1 MKYGYI
7 RPIELNDS
15 KEEQIQKLSELTDY
29 LLYEEHAKNKKREVL
44 ENLLNHQL
52 KSNDEI
58 LVTDLFIL
66 ADSTKHLMDI
76 INTLQEKNAR
86 LNVYNHE
93 LIITPETKLTFIRTL
108 ELITQF
114 QTDVVRFR
122 TKLGIQKSREE
133 GKQIGRPK
141 RSDDNLNK
149 AIDMYLS
156 KKYTLDEIKEKTNIS
171 RATLY
176 RHLDK

>member
-15 KEEQIQKLSELTDY
+15 KEKQIQKLLDQTDH
-29 LLYEEHAKNKKREVL
+29 LLCEEHAKNKKREVL

-52 KSNDEI
+52 KPNDEI
-58 LVTDLFIL
+58 IVTDLFIL

-76 INTLQEKNAR
+76 VNTLQEKDAS
-86 LNVYNHE
+86 LNVYN
-93 LIITPETKLTFIRTL
+93 LSLVITPETELSFIKSL

-114 QTDVVRFR
+114 QSDVVRFR
-122 TKLGIQKSREE
+122 TKLGIEKSREE

-141 RSDDNLNK
+141 RTDDNLNK

-176 RHLDK
+176 RHIDK

>member
-15 KEEQIQKLSELTDY
+15 KEEQIQKLSDQTDH
-29 LLYEEHAKNKKREVL
+29 LLYEEHAKNKKRDVL
-44 ENLLNHQL
+44 ENLLNHQM

-58 LVTDLFIL
+58 IVTDLFIL

-76 INTLQEKNAR
+76 VNTLQEKDAS
-86 LNVYNHE
+86 LNVYN
-93 LIITPETKLTFIRTL
+93 LGLVITPETELSFIKTL
-108 ELITQF
+108 KLITQF
-114 QTDVVRFR
+114 QSDVVRFR
-122 TKLGIQKSREE
+122 TKLGIEKSREE

-141 RSDDNLNK
+141 RSDENLNN

-176 RHLDK
+176 RHLD

>member
-15 KEEQIQKLSELTDY
+15 KEEQIQKLSDQTDH
-29 LLYEEHAKNKKREVL
+29 LLYEEHAKNKKRDVL
-44 ENLLNHQL
+44 ENLLNHQM

-58 LVTDLFIL
+58 IVTDLFIL

-76 INTLQEKNAR
+76 VNTLQEKDAS
-86 LNVYNHE
+86 LNVYN
-93 LIITPETKLTFIRTL
+93 LGLVITPETELSFIKTL
-108 ELITQF
+108 KLITQF
-114 QTDVVRFR
+114 QSDVVRFR
-122 TKLGIQKSREE
+122 TKLGIEKSREE

-141 RSDDNLNK
+141 RSDENLNN